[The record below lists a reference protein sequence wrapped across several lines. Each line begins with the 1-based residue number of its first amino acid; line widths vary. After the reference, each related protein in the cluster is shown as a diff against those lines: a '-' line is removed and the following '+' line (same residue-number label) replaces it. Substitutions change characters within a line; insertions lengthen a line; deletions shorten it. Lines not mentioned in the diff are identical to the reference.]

1 MASVIVTTSAFGTD
15 QVIERGQLYFVPIVA
30 DAGGS
35 GIEIRR
41 ELFPK
46 EPFPL
51 KELNDVIHKHQL
63 TAVYSAPEQIWNE
76 DGRLNMEGITATI
89 QEGVLIGTSI
99 IKMPLGNYRSDHSDL
114 QLLKHILGEYNLEG
128 SGILFTVENDQTYC
142 GGRIEKLLEFLTRC
156 KENDVPVK
164 MTFDIGNWTWTDTNM
179 FEAAEQM
186 KEYVV
191 YIHCK
196 HVEQKAGINLTLP
209 LPSAMNAAWRELLS
223 VFPADIP
230 RAIEFPLNGS
240 DITDT
245 TAEYVQLL
253 AHA

>member
-1 MASVIVTTSAFGTD
+1 MASVFVTTSAFGVD
-15 QVIERGQLYFVPIVA
+15 QVMERGQLYYVPIVA
-30 DAGGS
+30 DAGGN

-41 ELFPK
+41 ELFAN
-46 EPFPL
+46 EPFTL

-63 TAVYSAPEQIWNE
+63 TAVYSAPDQIWKE
-76 DGRLNMEGITATI
+76 DGNLNSEGIKAII

-99 IKMPLGNYRSDHSDL
+99 IKMPLGNYMPGYSDL
-114 QLLKHILGEYNLEG
+114 QLLKHIIEAYNLHD
-128 SGILFTVENDQTYC
+128 SSIQFTVENDQTFC
-142 GGRIEKLLEFLTRC
+142 GGRIEKLREFFTRC

-186 KEYVV
+186 KPYVV

-196 HVEQKAGINLTLP
+196 HVVQKSGINHTLP

-245 TAEYVQLL
+245 AAKYIQLL
-253 AHA
+253 THA

>member
-1 MASVIVTTSAFGTD
+1 MASVIVTTSAFGAD
-15 QVIERGQLYFVPIVA
+15 QVMERGQLHFVPIVA
-30 DAGGS
+30 DAGGN

-41 ELFPK
+41 ELFAN

-51 KELNDVIHKHQL
+51 KELRDVIHKHQL
-63 TAVYSAPEQIWNE
+63 TAVYSAPEQIWEE
-76 DGRLNMEGITATI
+76 DGKLNSEGIRATI
-89 QEGVLIGTSI
+89 QEGVSIGTSI
-99 IKMPLGNYRSDHSDL
+99 IKMPLGDYRPDHSDL
-114 QLLKHILGEYNLEG
+114 QLLKHILGEYNLHD
-128 SGILFTVENDQTYC
+128 SGIQFTVENDQTFC
-142 GGRIEKLLEFLTRC
+142 GGRIEKLREFLTRC

-164 MTFDIGNWTWTDTNM
+164 MTFDIGNWIWTDTNR
-179 FEAAEQM
+179 FDAAEQM

-196 HVEQKAGINLTLP
+196 HVVQISGINETLP
-209 LPSAMNAAWRELLS
+209 LPSALHSEWRQLLS
-223 VFPADIP
+223 MFPSDIP